1 MPFLENWCEKLI
13 LISYITRHFPTRH
26 FSQKGKTNTSQLKI
40 SGGFLLKSVRLF
52 TLADTKNGHKIRLT
66 QFSHRTVM
74 NYDFRPLFCKFSN
87 GITKKSCLTVFN
99 NYNPSRLLS
108 VLYLSLTS
116 KIRPSFGPIS
126 PLPTLRPNCPPAPA
140 WPEQPK
146 IRRPPYGFS
155 TLLWTCLAGILIS
168 VGPGLSVALAR
179 AFSWKKAS
187 ECL

>member
-1 MPFLENWCEKLI
+1 
-13 LISYITRHFPTRH
+13 
-26 FSQKGKTNTSQLKI
+26 
-40 SGGFLLKSVRLF
+40 
-52 TLADTKNGHKIRLT
+52 
-66 QFSHRTVM
+66 M

-179 AFSWKKAS
+179 AFSWKKSFGMFGALAWWVIHPTL
-187 ECL
+187 EFTPTCEENKGWITFHFIFFTKD

>member
-1 MPFLENWCEKLI
+1 MDSKHGP
-13 LISYITRHFPTRH
+13 
-26 FSQKGKTNTSQLKI
+26 
-40 SGGFLLKSVRLF
+40 
-52 TLADTKNGHKIRLT
+52 KIRLT
-66 QFSHRTVM
+66 QFSHRTIT

-126 PLPTLRPNCPPAPA
+126 PLPTLRPICPRAPA

-168 VGPGLSVALAR
+168 VAPVWASPWPVLILCKKLRNVWCGLLGG
-179 AFSWKKAS
+179 AFTQS
-187 ECL
+187 

>member
-1 MPFLENWCEKLI
+1 M
-13 LISYITRHFPTRH
+13 
-26 FSQKGKTNTSQLKI
+26 
-40 SGGFLLKSVRLF
+40 RLF

-126 PLPTLRPNCPPAPA
+126 PLPTLQPNCRPAPP
-140 WPEQPK
+140 WPKQPK

-155 TLLWTCLAGILIS
+155 TLLWTCLAGISLIS
-168 VGPGLSVALAR
+168 VRRPGWPWTEP
-179 AFSWKKAS
+179 FHGKKLRNVFGAA
-187 ECL
+187 CLVGHSPNVRKFTPTYEIWRK